1 MTNWNKNILASALCL
16 GCLCVGPSLFAVEP
30 PKEEVKDKL
39 TDAQTWQLTADKTYT
54 SRFLDDGDKHGAI
67 DVAGTAIDLQY
78 TPEEGKKDPSLIL
91 NFQNDPSVVI
101 SGDNKAHIRAQGN
114 NAVAVNLAGKVNF
127 NLNASSGKV
136 PTLYASVSD
145 VAAGTAVCICP
156 AENGHINIS
165 DASKLSSVVSYNKE
179 GEEDVG
185 NCGAA
190 VIGKAAVAD
199 AAVLLRNQT
208 LEVKSDGNKLSS
220 NVYIKKQN
228 SASAVAVGAA
238 AFKGAQE
245 NSSAATYENVV
256 LDLQGANNEYVA
268 TSKVDNSGQVAS
280 GVFGAVSSVGATNM
294 NGHNVIKV
302 GQNNT
307 LAASS
312 VTATGAAS
320 SVVVGATSSASGN
333 ANARVIE
340 KNECEIAS
348 GSVISAY
355 SRSNSVASAAAFGA
369 SSTGNNGT
377 SQARSMQINLN
388 GDQMIGVLAKGAA
401 NTESATNTR
410 VDVFGADV
418 TSKDE
423 DADNSHGW
431 RVGIYNNT
439 SNSSIVNIFGAIGTV
454 NFQNNEAEVTLESAN
469 DVNAFALG
477 NDFQIYI
484 GGKSIAKDD
493 GSVDFA
499 SCGKPGI
506 VNIFG
511 NIAPARNVELSD
523 INLGGVTVKRVKD
536 SKLTVN
542 NGYTVNVFG
551 NIKNGALM
559 NENGN
564 LNVYGLLQN
573 ATITGGSVNAYNTA
587 ENVIVQDGTLCIREC
602 ENNGA
607 KDIIENQIKN
617 TLKIANDGQVCKISN
632 IKYSD
637 ETSFYKKF
645 KTKGNLLLSASYPET
660 VIYVQTDKTDPSIR
674 MNGAAGLQKVS
685 GHILADA
692 KDALGLNGG
701 KFRFIDTAEADK
713 KVADDKLGIMVVYC
727 PNQTMQEM
735 LGSSL
740 AKFTAVPEH
749 DGLYVCNDTSSLI
762 ANTLAADRKLYAKDY
777 IGIGIMGEDQAKALS
792 IPCDACKSVELSKI
806 HIAVASM
813 FRGAVASRLI
823 DVKGNGNDPFITA
836 VGGHVHQSELLGVKY
851 SGDLYG
857 VAGGV
862 DKLFFIENHG
872 YLRVGAMLGYIYGD
886 IDFTD
891 SAISSQTDKQDNYLG
906 AIYGAYETFDAK
918 NLKTDINLS
927 LGFGYTEHELSRRDV
942 WNYGYKSKMK
952 SSNMFFS
959 AEFIKNLYEVQ
970 GIQFGLWAKAD
981 YNHIRQKSY
990 TERALNGGT
999 CAQSVKK
1006 ANFDFIDMTL
1016 GVNIEKEIQISSNS
1030 DRRLRVYMRA
1040 GWNCQPVH
1048 GHSTILASIHNQTNV
1063 MSTDFGSKNSAVFVA
1078 GCRQRI
1084 DANWDIFGEWNGS
1097 FNKKHSN
1104 NVITLGAG
1112 YTF

>member
-54 SRFLDDGDKHGAI
+54 SKFLDDGDKHGAI
-67 DVAGTAIDLQY
+67 DATGTAIDLQY
-78 TPEEGKKDPSLIL
+78 TPEEGKKDPSLTL
-91 NFQNDPSVVI
+91 NFQNDPSIEI
-101 SGDNKAHIRAQGN
+101 SGDNKAHIRAQGD
-114 NAVAVNLAGKVNF
+114 NAVAVHLAEKVNF
-127 NLNASSGKV
+127 NLNANSGKI
-136 PTLYASVSD
+136 PTLYSSSSNA
-145 VAAGTAVCICP
+145 AAGTAVCVCT
-156 AENGHINIS
+156 AENDHIIIS
-165 DASKLSSVVSYNKE
+165 DASKLSSVVSYDK
-179 GEEDVG
+179 GSGDAVG
-185 NCGAA
+185 NCGAS
-190 VIGKAAVAD
+190 VIGKIG
-199 AAVLLRNQT
+199 
-208 LEVKSDGNKLSS
+208 ESYK
-220 NVYIKKQN
+220 NV
-228 SASAVAVGAA
+228 
-238 AFKGAQE
+238 
-245 NSSAATYENVV
+245 T
-256 LDLQGANNEYVA
+256 LDLQAENSEYVA
-268 TSKVDNSGQVAS
+268 TTKVNTGSTGRIAS
-280 GVFGAVSSVGATNM
+280 GVFGGTSPDGNASTEGDNSV
-294 NGHNVIKV
+294 KV
-302 GQNNT
+302 GKNNT
-307 LAASS
+307 LAVSS
-312 VTATGAAS
+312 ITETGAAS
-320 SVVVGATSSASGN
+320 SVVVGAATSASD
-333 ANARVIE
+333 AATARVNSKI
-340 KNECEIAS
+340 ECEIAS

-369 SSTGNNGT
+369 SSVGTVGT

-401 NTESATNTR
+401 NTESATNNTR
-410 VDVFGADV
+410 IDVFGADV

-423 DADNSHGW
+423 DVDNSHGW
-431 RVGIYNNT
+431 HVGIYNNT

-454 NFQNNEAEVTLESAN
+454 NFQNNEAEVTLEGT

-484 GGKSIAKDD
+484 GGKSITQDD
-493 GSVDFA
+493 GSVDFV
-499 SCGKPGI
+499 SCGKPGV

-511 NIAPARNVELSD
+511 HIAPARNVGPSD
-523 INLGGVTVKRVKD
+523 INLGDVTVKRIKD
-536 SKLTVN
+536 SKLTIN
-542 NGYTVNVFG
+542 NGHTVNVFG
-551 NIKNGALM
+551 DIE
-559 NENGN
+559 NEASINANGN
-564 LNVYGLLQN
+564 LNVYGFLLN
-573 ATITGGSVNAYNTA
+573 STITGGSVNAYNTA
-587 ENVIVQDGTLCIREC
+587 GNVVIQDGTLCLKEC

-617 TLKIANDGQVCKISN
+617 TLKIANDGQVYRISG

-637 ETSFYKKF
+637 EAAFYKNF
-645 KTKGNLLLSASYPET
+645 DTEGHLSLSATDPET
-660 VIYVQTDKTDPSIR
+660 VIYVQTDEIDPSIR
-674 MNGAAGLQKVS
+674 VNGAAGLQKVN
-685 GHILADA
+685 GRILADA
-692 KDALGLNGG
+692 KDALQLNGG

-713 KVADDKLGIMVVYC
+713 KVADDKFGIMVVYC

-740 AKFTAVPEH
+740 TKFTAVPEH

-777 IGIGIMGEDQAKALS
+777 VGIGIMGEDQAKALS

-813 FRGAVASRLI
+813 FRGAVASRLT
-823 DVKGNGNDPFITA
+823 DVKGNGNGPFITA
-836 VGGHVHQSELLGVKY
+836 VGGHVHQGELLGVKY

-857 VAGGV
+857 IAGGV

-952 SSNMFFS
+952 SSNIFFS

-970 GIQFGLWAKAD
+970 GIQFGVWAKAD

-1006 ANFDFIDMTL
+1006 ANFDFVDMTL